1 MPRGATPNRTDLAVP
16 GPVGPP
22 PGQGQPNGQPI
33 QVPTGLP
40 YGENQQL
47 QQAQQAAPLPQ
58 APQVPQGGPVPQGSP
73 GQPGPQAPTMGFDMA
88 GAMQAAK
95 QMVPPKL
102 GSLTRPT
109 ERPNEPVT
117 AGLPGSPVSPAP
129 QRQTGNL
136 SSMIAAV
143 AQSSNS
149 AALSQLAA
157 RAASA
162 GQ

>member
-1 MPRGATPNRTDLAVP
+1 MPRGATPNRTDLAIP
-16 GPVGPP
+16 GGTATP

-33 QVPTGLP
+33 QVPTNLP

-47 QQAQQAAPLPQ
+47 QAAQQAAPLPQ
-58 APQVPQGGPVPQGSP
+58 APQ
-73 GQPGPQAPTMGFDMA
+73 APTMGFDLG

-95 QMVPPKL
+95 QMTKPNL
-102 GSLTRPT
+102 GALTRPT
-109 ERPNEPVT
+109 ERPNEPIN
-117 AGLPGSPVSPAP
+117 AGLPGSPIAP
-129 QRQTGNL
+129 PPQQQTGNL

-157 RAASA
+157 RAAAA